1 MHGLHGLLGMH
12 GMHLEDR
19 RRPVVARGAPVV
31 KQVETCRDFAL
42 NQRFMRVHSELVIK
56 NMKSCNLNADR
67 YRIVDQE
74 QSRKDFADRWPLSG
88 GMWNLV
94 LALNNVLVLY
104 KCRYYSSKLNLF
116 ISMSIELM
124 SCVYMYIYMI
134 IEYNFVYIIYHI
146 SYNISYII
154 YHISYI
160 IYDIFVRMMFNTPVV
175 FLFSEHHGRDGV
187 ASSALRGLDRRL
199 DEESLGST
207 CRSPAIRVSKV
218 DSYRTS

>member
-1 MHGLHGLLGMH
+1 MAFTSVPTLLRCGMHGLHGLLGMH

-88 GMWNLV
+88 GM
-94 LALNNVLVLY
+94 
-104 KCRYYSSKLNLF
+104 
-116 ISMSIELM
+116 
-124 SCVYMYIYMI
+124 
-134 IEYNFVYIIYHI
+134 
-146 SYNISYII
+146 
-154 YHISYI
+154 
-160 IYDIFVRMMFNTPVV
+160 
-175 FLFSEHHGRDGV
+175 
-187 ASSALRGLDRRL
+187 
-199 DEESLGST
+199 
-207 CRSPAIRVSKV
+207 
-218 DSYRTS
+218 